1 MTNRTRGMVLCLC
14 GMLCGGLPARGQDWA
29 ATSHVEPVV
38 QPTEYQQLVE
48 RLNELEAEVTA
59 LKAPESV
66 QPANAEYYIP
76 PAPAA
81 ELGSMAYGYAQAT
94 APAAPTKPKYPTVNV
109 NGFFQADTVYFSQD
123 ATNRAQLGDIQDGS
137 DLRRTRLSAS
147 GAVADNVNYFI
158 QMDFGFFGRPTFT
171 DIWGEVKNVPWLGT
185 VRAGQWKQPYS
196 LEVPTSVRYQ
206 TFMERS
212 LLFQTFDPF
221 RHIGVGF
228 YNNSEDEN
236 WTWAMSGFRVGQ
248 DQFGN
253 DIGDSGGWSTAG
265 RLTHLLWYNDFKD
278 AEKRLEYLHLGG
290 AFWFGDPAADTFRY
304 ATIPEAFVGAFG
316 VPAGTVPGTSKV
328 QVPTIANGT
337 PPFVDTGAIPTNTFT
352 HLGSELLWVHGPFTW
367 QSEVQLANLAQIGG
381 PQLTFWGY
389 YSEVMLFL
397 TGESRTYNRK
407 LGTLDRIT
415 PLRPYIRESDC
426 EKGPGAWELAYR
438 VSYIDLNDQNI
449 SGGRLADLTTGLNWY
464 LNGYTKVQ
472 FNYIHAALNR
482 NFNGVNGPSD
492 ADIYGVRFQ
501 VDF

>member
-1 MTNRTRGMVLCLC
+1 MSNRSFGVWACVC
-14 GMLCGGLPARGQDWA
+14 GLLSGTAIAQEWA
-29 ATSHVEPVV
+29 LAPQQQPVV

-48 RLNELEAEVTA
+48 RLAELEAEVNT
-59 LKAPESV
+59 LKTPNVV

-81 ELGSMAYGYAQAT
+81 ELGSMAYGYAPAA
-94 APAAPTKPKYPTVNV
+94 APAKPKYPTVQV
-109 NGFFQADTVYFSQD
+109 NGFFQADTVYFNQNS
-123 ATNRAQLGDIQDGS
+123 ANRAQLGDIQDGA

-147 GAVADNVNYFI
+147 GAVAENVNYFV

-171 DIWGEVKNVPWLGT
+171 DIWGEVKDIPFLGT

-236 WTWAMSGFRVGQ
+236 WTWAMSAFRVGN

-253 DIGDSGGWSTAG
+253 DIGDPGGWSTAG
-265 RLTHLLWYNDFKD
+265 RLTHLFWYNDYKD
-278 AEKRLEYLHLGG
+278 ADKRLEYLHLGG
-290 AFWFGDPAADTFRY
+290 AFWFGDPGNNAFRY

-316 VPAGTVPGTSKV
+316 VPAGTVPGTSLV
-328 QVPTIANGT
+328 QVPTVANGT

-367 QSEVQLANLAQIGG
+367 QSELQLANVSQIGG

-389 YSEVMLFL
+389 YTEVMLFL

-415 PLRPYIRESDC
+415 PLRPFIRENNCDR
-426 EKGPGAWELAYR
+426 GPGAWELAYR

-449 SGGRLADLTTGLNWY
+449 AGGKLADITGGLNWY

-482 NFNGVNGPSD
+482 DFNGVTGDSHAN
-492 ADIYGVRFQ
+492 IYGVRLQ